1 MNMQG
6 STRPV
11 HFESRLPQAGKTLLR
26 LIVIGTRRAT
36 IKARAAC
43 QWPAQRFSC
52 DLNGLLQRLSART
65 DLLDQEMRV
74 RGLGTVD
81 AVTLSAAAN
90 RIALAAVVVSLL
102 SGCGYSLA
110 GRGSFL
116 PEYIR
121 TIGVPQFGNNTPV
134 FDIEQRITDKV
145 RSELIG
151 RGRYKVEPNRTGV
164 DGLLTGEI
172 MAITLTPAAFNDQ
185 QQATRYALTLV
196 VKVEFRDLKTDKVL
210 WSNPGMQFTEQYD
223 VATITTGLDV
233 TAFFGQDVN
242 AVERLATEFARALVS
257 AILEAF

>member
-1 MNMQG
+1 MANC
-6 STRPV
+6 PV
-11 HFESRLPQAGKTLLR
+11 ERRRFRDRGVLGVALR
-26 LIVIGTRRAT
+26 SAIVPLVALS
-36 IKARAAC
+36 
-43 QWPAQRFSC
+43 F
-52 DLNGLLQRLSART
+52 LQ
-65 DLLDQEMRV
+65 V
-74 RGLGTVD
+74 
-81 AVTLSAAAN
+81 
-90 RIALAAVVVSLL
+90 

-121 TIGVPQFGNNTPV
+121 TIGVPQFANNTPV
-134 FDIEQRITDKV
+134 FDVEQRITERV

-151 RGRYKVEPNRTGV
+151 RGRYKVEPNRTG
-164 DGLLTGEI
+164 DALLTGEI

-223 VATITTGLDV
+223 VTTITTGLDV
-233 TAFFGQDVN
+233 TAFLGQDAN
-242 AVERLATEFARALVS
+242 AVERLSTEFARALVS